1 MSKILE
7 NKFQIIHIV
16 AEITTIIGLGLYF
29 SQKNKKL
36 LADIEILTNRL
47 QEQEDLIQKHE
58 KMIVNLANMFDEHF
72 VMSQQIL
79 HPKIKSSKKKIQ
91 SNIISKNIQS
101 SPSITIG
108 LQKILKSTKP
118 SVSFNSVVEEVNE
131 SESDSEKDEDDDTE
145 EELDKEL
152 ENELKDLEN

>member
-108 LQKILKSTKP
+108 LQKILKSPKP

>member
-1 MSKILE
+1 
-7 NKFQIIHIV
+7 
-16 AEITTIIGLGLYF
+16 
-29 SQKNKKL
+29 
-36 LADIEILTNRL
+36 
-47 QEQEDLIQKHE
+47 
-58 KMIVNLANMFDEHF
+58 MFDEHF

-79 HPKIKSSKKKIQ
+79 PTPKIKSSKKKQ

-108 LQKILKSTKP
+108 LQKILKSPKP

-131 SESDSEKDEDDDTE
+131 SDSDSEKDEDDDTE